1 MSLEQQIFAALH
13 TALSADSALNT
24 AKIIK
29 QSIHRFGTGRPTRVR
44 PYIEIDVNSEAM
56 DGSVSGTLT
65 EFDNT
70 RIRVRIV
77 TDAHDG
83 VGTGDTPE
91 GAAAID
97 TISDRV
103 HAVLQ
108 GFNTAIGGG
117 TTYAYSK
124 LSRTRR
130 YPIAAS
136 KDQLVRVI
144 DFTAVFGA

>member
-1 MSLEQQIFAALH
+1 MSLEQAVFAAIH
-13 TALSADSALNT
+13 TTLTGDATLNT

-29 QSIHRFGTGRPTRVR
+29 QSVHRFQTGRPARVT
-44 PYIEIDVNSEAM
+44 PYIEIDVTGNSM
-56 DGSVSGTLT
+56 DGISSGTLT
-65 EFDNT
+65 EFDEA

-83 VGTGDTPE
+83 IGSGDTPE

-103 HAVLQ
+103 NALLQ
-108 GFNTAIGGG
+108 GYTTAVSGFLY
-117 TTYAYSK
+117 TTMR
-124 LSRTRR
+124 RTRR

-136 KDQLVRVI
+136 RDQLIRVI
-144 DFTAVFGA
+144 DFSAVFGG